1 MICPDLQGVFFEQQ
15 ALKAFGAVEASD
27 GSDCGNR
34 SKVARLSA
42 VPLLTCNRACRMQA
56 TAAGRSRSSG
66 RHRLT
71 SCLQVMRFT
80 EAGYGSLRLQ
90 VQTSQ

>member
-15 ALKAFGAVEASD
+15 ALKAFGEVEASD

-42 VPLLTCNRACRMQA
+42 VPLLTCNRACRMQIN
-56 TAAGRSRSSG
+56 
-66 RHRLT
+66 
-71 SCLQVMRFT
+71 
-80 EAGYGSLRLQ
+80 
-90 VQTSQ
+90 